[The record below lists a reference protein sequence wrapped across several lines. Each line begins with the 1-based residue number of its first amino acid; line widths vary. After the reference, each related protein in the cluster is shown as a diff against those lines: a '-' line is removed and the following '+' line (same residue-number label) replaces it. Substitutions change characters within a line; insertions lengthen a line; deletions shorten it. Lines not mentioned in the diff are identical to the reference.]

1 MKQMHYGMQ
10 CRMRKILGER
20 IEKSKK
26 IQIVTTI
33 KIIKRKDKRQWDI

>member
-1 MKQMHYGMQ
+1 MGCSVECGKF
-10 CRMRKILGER
+10 LER
-20 IEKSKK
+20 ELKKNKK

>member
-1 MKQMHYGMQ
+1 MPDI
-10 CRMRKILGER
+10 ILR
-20 IEKSKK
+20 YSKK

>member
-1 MKQMHYGMQ
+1 MHYGMQ
-10 CRMRKILGER
+10 CRMWEILGER
-20 IEKSKK
+20 IEKNKK